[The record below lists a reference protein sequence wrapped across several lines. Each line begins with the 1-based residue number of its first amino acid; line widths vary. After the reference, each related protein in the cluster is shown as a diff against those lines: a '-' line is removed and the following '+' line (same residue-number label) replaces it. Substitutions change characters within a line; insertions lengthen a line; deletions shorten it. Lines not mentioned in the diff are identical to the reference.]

1 MIRSIIVDDESKSI
15 STLDKFLSDF
25 CPEIE
30 IIGTAAN
37 INKAKEL
44 IENLAPQLVFLDI
57 EMPFGNGFDLLQSFE
72 KINFEVIFI
81 TAFNQYAITAFRFSA
96 LDYLL
101 KPVNISELQAA
112 VARAAQRIQE
122 KASSQNYELL
132 LKNLQT
138 ESVSEQQIVVHD
150 TNGQHIFK
158 LNEILYCV
166 ADGSYTHIHLVQGKV
181 FVSSKNLKEYEGLLP
196 PSHFFR
202 IHHGHIVNIAHIKQV
217 LRGRGGSVSMKDGK
231 ELEIS
236 VRKKDAF
243 LEWFKR

>member
-112 VARAAQRIQE
+112 VARAAQRIKE
-122 KASSQNYELL
+122 KASFQNYELL

-138 ESVSEQQIVVHD
+138 ESVSEHQIVVHD

-181 FVSSKNLKEYEGLLP
+181 FVSSKNLKEYESLLP
-196 PSHFFR
+196 TSHFFR

-217 LRGRGGSVSMKDGK
+217 LRGRGGSVSMKNGK

-236 VRKKDAF
+236 VRKKEAF